1 VDKKVVVVTGLY
13 VGPVRVNM
21 YGNVPPVETATF
33 KIPLLL
39 PQVVPVVDAVT
50 VNKLTEVI
58 LVVAV

>member
-1 VDKKVVVVTGLY
+1 
-13 VGPVRVNM
+13 M